1 MLGHIHCTEA
11 ATGRGVGGASR
22 KPAPIRYP
30 SPPSECPEYHIRQQ
44 EPDIQM
50 GGTSACGEVD
60 RADRIIGSFRGQCP
74 WERPASS
81 MGRWMAVSGQ
91 GNGQGPRVIIFQSS
105 VLTKALISI

>member
-81 MGRWMAVSGQ
+81 MGRWMAV
-91 GNGQGPRVIIFQSS
+91 RV
-105 VLTKALISI
+105 LERTAHCTARLRGCNALVQCAP